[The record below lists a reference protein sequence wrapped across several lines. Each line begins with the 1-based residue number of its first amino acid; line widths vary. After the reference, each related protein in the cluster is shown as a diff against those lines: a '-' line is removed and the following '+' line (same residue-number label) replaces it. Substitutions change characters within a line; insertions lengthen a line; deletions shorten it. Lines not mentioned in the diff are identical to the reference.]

1 VSKIN
6 LPYVQAYRDCR
17 GKMRHYLRRPGKPR
31 VPLPGIPGSAAFM
44 AAYKSATADHAPSP
58 VADRHK
64 EGTVGFLV
72 IRFYRSAAFT
82 NLARSSQKA
91 YRLVLDKFATEDGH
105 RLVRDM
111 PRAVAA
117 DIVEQI
123 GATRPGMAN
132 LTAATLKRLF
142 SYAIKLE
149 MRSDNPFVGL
159 DAYQG
164 GEHRASTPLELSS
177 YESTWPIG
185 TRERLAF
192 DLLTYTGQRV
202 GDVATMQRADILR
215 GAIPVKQEKT
225 GAVLSLPVHPNL
237 LRSMNACPA
246 DGQGALNGAD
256 GLTPMAKRSI
266 SALVTRAARSAGLPV
281 DCKPHGLRK
290 AALTRLADL
299 GSSTHEIAAVS
310 GHKSLREVERY
321 TATANQLRLARTAM
335 ARVPSEQ
342 SGDGSV

>member
-1 VSKIN
+1 
-6 LPYVQAYRDCR
+6 
-17 GKMRHYLRRPGKPR
+17 MRHYLRRPGKPR
-31 VPLPGIPGSAAFM
+31 VPLPGIPGSTAFM
-44 AAYKSATADHAPSP
+44 AAYESATADHAPSP
-58 VADRHK
+58 VANRHK
-64 EGTVGFLV
+64 EGTVGYLV
-72 IRFYRSAAFT
+72 TRFYRSAAFT
-82 NLARSSQKA
+82 NLAQSTQKA
-91 YRLVLDKFATEDGH
+91 YRIILDKFATEDGH

-117 DIVEQI
+117 DIIEQI

-132 LTAATLKRLF
+132 LTTATLRRLF

-149 MRSDNPFVGL
+149 MRADNPFVGL
-159 DAYQG
+159 DPYQG
-164 GEHRASTPLELSS
+164 GEHRAWTQQELSS

-192 DLLTYTGQRV
+192 DLLLFTGQRV
-202 GDVATMQRADILR
+202 GDVATMRRADILS
-215 GAIPVKQEKT
+215 GAIPIRQEKT
-225 GAVLSLPVHPNL
+225 GAVLSLPVHANL
-237 LRSMNACPA
+237 LRSLNACPT
-246 DGQGALNGAD
+246 DGSAPLNRTD
-256 GLTPMAKRSI
+256 GRPATKRNI
-266 SALVTRAARSAGLPV
+266 SALVARAAAAAGLPR
-281 DCKPHGLRK
+281 DCKTHGLRK

-342 SGDGSV
+342 SDDASV